1 MKKRVLGLLL
11 TVAMAATLLAG
22 CGGGDNAPADNQN
35 QQEDQAPAGDDQ
47 QDAAGGDQQDAAGDD
62 QQEPAEND
70 GEAPAAGGEADM
82 SKAQGKKIG
91 FTVPTLASDFI
102 NYLTQAAQG
111 AVEEIGCTIQI
122 DSADGDV
129 TKQIEQIENY
139 VTMGMDL
146 IIVFPINGEALGATV
161 QNAVDQDVPVFGFAM
176 EIPNV
181 VSEMISAEETV
192 MGAAAGDMAS
202 EWIDETFPDAA
213 DGEVVVYAIRGS
225 TQPEIVVRSDSMV
238 EAIKKNPKV
247 TVIEEESENQDDQNI
262 ARRMTENQFNAN
274 PDIDVILACN
284 AESMLGAESFCMSSD
299 SPIQD
304 KSKFGIF
311 GVDETDEVD
320 AKILASIKDESLLRG
335 TISMGGIP
343 DTISDLMKGIVPI
356 LTEGEII
363 PRIDGSIFPI
373 NGKNIE
379 EHMAKNAN

>member
-1 MKKRVLGLLL
+1 MKKKVLGLLL

-22 CGGGDNAPADNQN
+22 CGGDDKTPADNQN
-35 QQEDQAPAGDDQ
+35 QQEDQTPAGDEQQTPEDEKTPEDQ
-47 QDAAGGDQQDAAGDD
+47 TAPEE
-62 QQEPAEND
+62 QEPGGGEPAAD
-70 GEAPAAGGEADM
+70 GEYDM
-82 SKAQGKKIG
+82 SKAQGKKVG
-91 FTVPTLASDFI
+91 FTVPTLTSDFI
-102 NYLTQAAQG
+102 NYLSQAAQG
-111 AVEEIGCTIQI
+111 AMEEIGCTVQI

-139 VTMGMDL
+139 VTMGMDA

-161 QNAVDQDVPVFGFAM
+161 KNAVDQGVPVFGFAM

-192 MGAAAGDMAS
+192 MGAAAGEMAS

-225 TQPEIVVRSDSMV
+225 TQPEVVVRSDSMV

-247 TVIEEESENQDDQNI
+247 KLIEEESENQDDQNV

-284 AESMLGAESFCMSSD
+284 AVSALGAESFCMSSD

-320 AKILASIKDESLLRG
+320 AKILASLKDESVLRG

-343 DTISDLMKGIVPI
+343 DTIADLMKGIVSI
-356 LTEGEII
+356 LTEGEIV
-363 PRIDGSIFPI
+363 PRIDGSIYPL

-379 EHMAKNAN
+379 EHLAANES